1 MHCSISNI
9 ITNIRRPLLAS
20 LLATWA
26 LAALLLAPTA
36 ANAAP
41 FHLNDGWLVFGLD
54 KSAVKERLDSLRC
67 EGELE
72 PIFRHV
78 EIPLIAINWLHQ
90 SGCTRDW
97 MSNQHWPLRTTLRL
111 AKQLSASGYS
121 ELGSHLTT
129 SRMKGAD
136 LSTNLSFVK
145 QDQLLRIAVWIRC
158 TRATCQVYASESRWQ
173 AQSSPTAQP

>member
-26 LAALLLAPTA
+26 LAALLLAPTR

-54 KSAVKERLDSLRC
+54 KSAVKEKLASLRC

-72 PIFRHV
+72 AIFVRV
-78 EIPLIAINWLHQ
+78 EMPLIAINWLHP

-97 MSNQHWPLRTTLRL
+97 MSNQHWPLTTTLRL
-111 AKQLSASGYS
+111 AKQLSVSGYS
-121 ELGSHLTT
+121 QLGSQLAP
-129 SRMKGAD
+129 SSMNVSD
-136 LSTNLSFVK
+136 PSMNLSFVK

-173 AQSSPTAQP
+173 VQSSPTAQR

>member
-1 MHCSISNI
+1 MYCSINSI
-9 ITNIRRPLLAS
+9 IKTVCRRSLANLLAK
-20 LLATWA
+20 WA
-26 LAALLLAPTA
+26 FSVWLLAPIIA
-36 ANAAP
+36 SAAP
-41 FHLNDGWLVFGLD
+41 PYLNDGWLVFGLD

-72 PIFRHV
+72 PIFRHL
-78 EIPLIAINWLHQ
+78 EIRLIAINWLHQ

-97 MSNQHWPLRTTLRL
+97 MSNQHWPLRITLRL

-129 SRMKGAD
+129 SRMNGAD

>member
-1 MHCSISNI
+1 MLCSISNI

-26 LAALLLAPTA
+26 LAALLLAPTR

-54 KSAVKERLDSLRC
+54 KSAVKEKLASLRC

-72 PIFRHV
+72 AIFVRV
-78 EIPLIAINWLHQ
+78 EMPLIAINWLHQ

-97 MSNQHWPLRTTLRL
+97 MSNQPWP
-111 AKQLSASGYS
+111 
-121 ELGSHLTT
+121 
-129 SRMKGAD
+129 
-136 LSTNLSFVK
+136 
-145 QDQLLRIAVWIRC
+145 
-158 TRATCQVYASESRWQ
+158 
-173 AQSSPTAQP
+173 